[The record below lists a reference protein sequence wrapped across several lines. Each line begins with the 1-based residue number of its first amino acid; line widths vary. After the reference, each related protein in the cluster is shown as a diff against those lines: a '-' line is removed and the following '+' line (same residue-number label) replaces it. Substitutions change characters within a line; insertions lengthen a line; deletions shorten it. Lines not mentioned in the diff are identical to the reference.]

1 MVTLLPQGGQKAHW
15 IMAPMS
21 ALQEIETEWKWT
33 PLDTRGGH
41 LWVSLVHGS
50 LSEVIAV
57 TAVLKHVNFKVHI
70 TVRLINIYSL
80 VYCCCIPPGYDNSH
94 SQCGVWFTFLLR
106 SRIFQDSTINN
117 QLSRTRQST
126 INYPG
131 GPETNAVINF
141 PQNSWCGYF
150 ASARTKG
157 NWKERGSE
165 RIKTLPALV
174 SRRVSEGN
182 LFSNSLQTYYV
193 KHLCISCILELEERF
208 CISLRPPSFAYKF
221 PCLCLHE

>member
-1 MVTLLPQGGQKAHW
+1 MESGSHFSYVLEY
-15 IMAPMS
+15 S
-21 ALQEIETEWKWT
+21 RT
-33 PLDTRGGH
+33 PL
-41 LWVSLVHGS
+41 
-50 LSEVIAV
+50 
-57 TAVLKHVNFKVHI
+57 
-70 TVRLINIYSL
+70 
-80 VYCCCIPPGYDNSH
+80 
-94 SQCGVWFTFLLR
+94 
-106 SRIFQDSTINN
+106 
-117 QLSRTRQST
+117 ST

-131 GPETNAVINF
+131 LDNPLSTIREGRKRTLLSTN
-141 PQNSWCGYF
+141 SRCGYF

-208 CISLRPPSFAYKF
+208 CISLRPPSFAYKS
-221 PCLCLHE
+221 PCLCLHEEVVQNILGGQTYSLTRKKCDFNVMLQWFLESGVSLGFNTQTFYQHLGFWNWKRGSVFL